1 MVEKKIKDLKPLYN
15 VYSFRFE
22 ENPKE
27 YEKIYN
33 DIKKN
38 GFDYKVSKISVLI
51 DNHIINGHHRVE
63 ILKKIYGD
71 EYEIKVR
78 RIPVNRFVYLSF
90 MNLVVF
96 LFLPILI
103 LLFFINRSIKILRN
117 FKK

>member
-1 MVEKKIKDLKPLYN
+1 MVEKKIKDLKPLYK
-15 VYSFRFE
+15 VSSFRFE
-22 ENPKE
+22 ENPEE

-33 DIKKN
+33 EIKKN
-38 GFDYKVSKISVLI
+38 GFNDKVSKIFVSL
-51 DNHIINGHHRVE
+51 DNHIINGHHRIE

-71 EYEIKVR
+71 EYVIKVR

-90 MNLVVF
+90 MNLLVF